1 MRSPTAAPWPGGS
14 PSPDSRPNPIQTR
27 KHKANHVQA
36 SSRVTHSDS
45 NRYELHTRRAMDL
58 VPGDEI
64 PAAPTVIPSFSG
76 HERPPSNVLK
86 PPDPLWNPDC
96 KLRPRATLV
105 VLSAHSSPLDLALAL
120 GSSDGGELDGVR
132 GRCCGARFI
141 ARGRVRAPQI
151 SSARGDLAHGLFGQ
165 QDPIHAGEKFWR
177 GFGGGD
183 GPGHPAP
190 PPVTQG
196 ERTWNGNTVGRYA
209 AAMCDRD
216 SGQVDPRGSAR
227 VR

>member
-1 MRSPTAAPWPGGS
+1 MDCHPTVTNIPRSHLIVADQPEIDGQHIIATDGSHADALQGGMRSPTAAPWPGGS

-64 PAAPTVIPSFSG
+64 LAAPTVIPSFSG

-120 GSSDGGELDGVR
+120 GSSDGGELD
-132 GRCCGARFI
+132 FF
-141 ARGRVRAPQI
+141 
-151 SSARGDLAHGLFGQ
+151 SSLR
-165 QDPIHAGEKFWR
+165 
-177 GFGGGD
+177 
-183 GPGHPAP
+183 
-190 PPVTQG
+190 
-196 ERTWNGNTVGRYA
+196 
-209 AAMCDRD
+209 
-216 SGQVDPRGSAR
+216 
-227 VR
+227 